1 MVFVFCQTTSTSRRG
16 DDSSCS
22 FLSQVHRALLT
33 DVLLPLHEPNQ
44 MAVWSIQQPL
54 IESYHEALVGCLV
67 PFLELQPD
75 LAEVVFKTIA
85 AAWPR
90 GFNSNTPKV
99 DSRPL
104 MVAVWS
110 NIRPAIGALMYIHGC
125 IERVA

>member
-1 MVFVFCQTTSTSRRG
+1 
-16 DDSSCS
+16 
-22 FLSQVHRALLT
+22 
-33 DVLLPLHEPNQ
+33 

-75 LAEVVFKTIA
+75 LAEVVFKAIA

-99 DSRPL
+99 GLAPADDSGPGSVRL
-104 MVAVWS
+104 FS
-110 NIRPAIGALMYIHGC
+110 RLSTSCRHALLGYRKPNLCVLPFFIS
-125 IERVA
+125 